1 VAEELVGF
9 GDQGAVVAA
18 DPLHL
23 PQQHQ
28 VLQGVGQ
35 QGREG
40 ELAQQEHGRQH
51 RSDKRVEVGDDLGQ
65 EPKGDQRAGH
75 RSHLDGGPPGHLA
88 DVGAAGGLEHELLG
102 GQGTDERLLACLLLH
117 S

>member
-1 VAEELVGF
+1 LAEELVGF

-28 VLQGVGQ
+28 VLQGVAQ
-35 QGREG
+35 QGGKG
-40 ELAQQEHGRQH
+40 ELTQQEHGRQDRGH
-51 RSDKRVEVGDDLGQ
+51 ERVEAGDDLGE
-65 EPKGDQRAGH
+65 EPKGDQGAGH
-75 RSHLDGGPPGHLA
+75 CPHVDGCPPGHLP

-102 GQGTDERLLACLLLH
+102 GQGTNERLLAYLLLH